1 MVRFGGN
8 FVFERF
14 MIGIIREKILKKIFI
29 MIIVGMV
36 ILVSMINRYVDNE
49 VGKWKKNLLRFSIN
63 IVVLLIYMGI
73 NFVDFVKMVVLGIS
87 KCVVNDISNI
97 LCY

>member
-29 MIIVGMV
+29 MIIAGMV

-49 VGKWKKNLLRFSIN
+49 VGKWEKNLLRFSIN

-73 NFVDFVKMVVLGIS
+73 NFVDLVKMVVLGIS
-87 KCVVNDISNI
+87 KCVVNDIINI

>member
-29 MIIVGMV
+29 MIIAGMV

-49 VGKWKKNLLRFSIN
+49 VGKWEKNLLRFSIN

-87 KCVVNDISNI
+87 KCVVNGIMNI

>member
-29 MIIVGMV
+29 MIIAGMV

-49 VGKWKKNLLRFSIN
+49 VGKWEKNLLRFSIN
-63 IVVLLIYMGI
+63 IVVLLIYIGI

-87 KCVVNDISNI
+87 KCVVNDIINI
-97 LCY
+97 FCY

>member
-87 KCVVNDISNI
+87 KCVVNDIINI

>member
-29 MIIVGMV
+29 MIIAGMV

-49 VGKWKKNLLRFSIN
+49 VGKWK
-63 IVVLLIYMGI
+63 
-73 NFVDFVKMVVLGIS
+73 
-87 KCVVNDISNI
+87 
-97 LCY
+97 

>member
-49 VGKWKKNLLRFSIN
+49 VGKWEKNLLRFSIN

-87 KCVVNDISNI
+87 KCVVNDIINI

>member
-36 ILVSMINRYVDNE
+36 ILVSMIIRYVDNE
-49 VGKWKKNLLRFSIN
+49 VGKWEKNLLRFSIN

-73 NFVDFVKMVVLGIS
+73 NFVDFVKIVVLGIS
-87 KCVVNDISNI
+87 KCVVIDIINK